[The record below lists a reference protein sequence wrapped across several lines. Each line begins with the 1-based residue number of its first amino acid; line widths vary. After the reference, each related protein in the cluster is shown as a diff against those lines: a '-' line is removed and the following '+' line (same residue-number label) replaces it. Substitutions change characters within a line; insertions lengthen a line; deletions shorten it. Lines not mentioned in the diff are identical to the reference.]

1 MYMHN
6 HIRFELY
13 NVYFKRISNSAQTQ
27 TTFYFSNHVIMALG
41 NTCTYINDLT
51 NNYHSGDSFNN
62 KPKGGLNMPY
72 KRV

>member
-1 MYMHN
+1 MHN

-41 NTCTYINDLT
+41 NTCTCINDLT
-51 NNYHSGDSFNN
+51 KNYHSGDSFNN
-62 KPKGGLNMPY
+62 NPKGGLNMPY